1 VPVLDD
7 NARSST
13 VEGHRYSGIGLACG
27 AGRRMMKQVAL
38 PIQASD
44 TKEKKLDRRWKDLD
58 ESLEELQQLLGGKA
72 G

>member
-1 VPVLDD
+1 MPVLDD
-7 NARSST
+7 NVRSST
-13 VEGHRYSGIGLACG
+13 VEGQRYSGTGLACG

-44 TKEKKLDRRWKDLD
+44 TREKKLDRRWKDLD

>member
-1 VPVLDD
+1 MLDD

-13 VEGHRYSGIGLACG
+13 VEGQRYSGTGLACG

-38 PIQASD
+38 AIQASD
-44 TKEKKLDRRWKDLD
+44 TREKKLDRRWKDLD